1 MQVSSTANTFDN
13 SNCVVIYSD
22 WVCSFCLL
30 VEQVLSEAVFSE
42 HNLRK
47 LHFYQKSEIHLHPTL
62 GWR

>member
-13 SNCVVIYSD
+13 SNCVIIYSD

-42 HNLRK
+42 HNPRK
-47 LHFYQKSEIHLHPTL
+47 LGRVEH
-62 GWR
+62 WV